1 MFLKN
6 LLRAP
11 CLLEKQSTDHWDHF
25 VPRLS
30 ILGKLSILSV
40 EVRLTMQGF
49 SLVSVENQSV
59 TDQYVV
65 IHTDIMVQWCYVKLI
80 MKYNLARSVVVH
92 HQLKPLLVIT
102 EGRWG
107 GWDDGNWG
115 NKLSG
120 LTGWMDRY
128 LSNIKPEWR

>member
-6 LLRAP
+6 LLRAS

-59 TDQYVV
+59 TDRYVV

-80 MKYNLARSVVVH
+80 MKSNLA
-92 HQLKPLLVIT
+92 
-102 EGRWG
+102 
-107 GWDDGNWG
+107 
-115 NKLSG
+115 
-120 LTGWMDRY
+120 
-128 LSNIKPEWR
+128 

>member
-1 MFLKN
+1 
-6 LLRAP
+6 
-11 CLLEKQSTDHWDHF
+11 
-25 VPRLS
+25 
-30 ILGKLSILSV
+30 
-40 EVRLTMQGF
+40 MQGF

-80 MKYNLARSVVVH
+80 MKYNLARSVVVN

-107 GWDDGNWG
+107 GWDDGN
-115 NKLSG
+115 
-120 LTGWMDRY
+120 
-128 LSNIKPEWR
+128 